1 MQDTNKQK
9 VNPIL
14 DKVRNFKELSI
25 VIIIMVLVIIISI
38 KSPIFLA
45 ASNIRTTA
53 IGLSCNGIIAIG
65 MTIALISGGFDLSV
79 GSIMGLSAV
88 LTVVF
93 TSRGT
98 NVWMASLLAIL
109 ICSGVG
115 VMTGFLIG
123 KVGLNAFITTLGVQ
137 QIARGAVFV
146 LTQGSS
152 ISLPGD
158 SGVAAFKKIGQG
170 SIAGIP
176 IIVIIFI
183 IMVIIGD
190 FLVKKSSAAMKVFYI
205 GSNEKAT
212 ILSGINTKLVKAN
225 VYILTA
231 FLSSIAGILTASRF
245 GVATSNTGQ
254 GVEMTVISA
263 AVIGGAS
270 LSGGKGTIL
279 GAVLGVIMLSII
291 NNALVLFNVDVNWQS
306 LISGII
312 LILAIVIDH
321 VSQKRKYK
329 S

>member
-1 MQDTNKQK
+1 MQDANKQK
-9 VNPIL
+9 VNL
-14 DKVRNFKELSI
+14 LLNKVRNFKELSI
-25 VIIIMVLVIIISI
+25 VIIIMVLVALISI
-38 KSPIFLA
+38 KSPIFLTT
-45 ASNIRTTA
+45 SNIRTTA

-93 TSRGT
+93 TSNGI
-98 NVWMASLLAIL
+98 NVWLASLAAVV

-115 VMTGFLIG
+115 AVNGFLIG

-137 QIARGAVFV
+137 QITRGAVFV

-152 ISLPGD
+152 IGLPGD
-158 SGVAAFKKIGQG
+158 SGVAAFKKIGQD

-176 IIVIIFI
+176 IIVMIFI
-183 IMVIIGD
+183 VMVIIGD

-212 ILSGINTKLVKAN
+212 ILSGINTKLVKTN

-231 FLSSIAGILTASRF
+231 FLSAIAGILTASRF
-245 GVATSNTGQ
+245 GVATSNTGE

-279 GAVLGVIMLSII
+279 GTVLGVIMLSII

-306 LISGII
+306 LISGVI
-312 LILAIVIDH
+312 LILAIVVDH
-321 VSQKRKYK
+321 ISQKRKYK

>member
-1 MQDTNKQK
+1 
-9 VNPIL
+9 
-14 DKVRNFKELSI
+14 
-25 VIIIMVLVIIISI
+25 MVLVALISI
-38 KSPIFLA
+38 KSPIFLTT
-45 ASNIRTTA
+45 SNIRTTA

-93 TSRGT
+93 TSNGI
-98 NVWMASLLAIL
+98 NVWLASLAAVV

-115 VMTGFLIG
+115 AVNGFLIG

-137 QIARGAVFV
+137 QITRGAVFV

-152 ISLPGD
+152 IGLPGD
-158 SGVAAFKKIGQG
+158 SGVAAFKKIGQD

-176 IIVIIFI
+176 IIVMIFI
-183 IMVIIGD
+183 VMVIIGD

-212 ILSGINTKLVKAN
+212 ILSGINTKLVKTN

-231 FLSSIAGILTASRF
+231 FLSAIAGILTASRF
-245 GVATSNTGQ
+245 GVATSNTGE

-279 GAVLGVIMLSII
+279 GTVLGVIMLSII

-306 LISGII
+306 LISGVI
-312 LILAIVIDH
+312 LILAIVVDH
-321 VSQKRKYK
+321 ISQKRKYK

>member
-1 MQDTNKQK
+1 MQDANKQK
-9 VNPIL
+9 VNL
-14 DKVRNFKELSI
+14 LLNKVRNFKELSI
-25 VIIIMVLVIIISI
+25 VIIIMVLVALISI
-38 KSPIFLA
+38 KSPIFLTT
-45 ASNIRTTA
+45 SNIRTTA

-93 TSRGT
+93 TSNGI
-98 NVWMASLLAIL
+98 NVWLASLVAVV

-115 VMTGFLIG
+115 AVNGFLIG

-137 QIARGAVFV
+137 QITRGAVFV

-152 ISLPGD
+152 IGLPGD
-158 SGVAAFKKIGQG
+158 SGVAAFKKIGQD

-176 IIVIIFI
+176 IIVMIFI
-183 IMVIIGD
+183 VMVIIGD

-212 ILSGINTKLVKAN
+212 ILSGINTKLVKTN
-225 VYILTA
+225 VYILTS
-231 FLSSIAGILTASRF
+231 FLSAIAGILTASRF
-245 GVATSNTGQ
+245 GVATSNTGE

-279 GAVLGVIMLSII
+279 GTVLGVIMLSII

-306 LISGII
+306 LISGVI
-312 LILAIVIDH
+312 LILAIVVDH
-321 VSQKRKYK
+321 ISQKRKYK

>member
-1 MQDTNKQK
+1 
-9 VNPIL
+9 
-14 DKVRNFKELSI
+14 
-25 VIIIMVLVIIISI
+25 
-38 KSPIFLA
+38 
-45 ASNIRTTA
+45 
-53 IGLSCNGIIAIG
+53 

-93 TSRGT
+93 TSNGI
-98 NVWMASLLAIL
+98 NVWLASLAAVV

-115 VMTGFLIG
+115 AVNGFLIG

-137 QIARGAVFV
+137 QITRGAVFV

-152 ISLPGD
+152 IGLPGD
-158 SGVAAFKKIGQG
+158 SGVAAFKKIGQD

-176 IIVIIFI
+176 IIVMIFI
-183 IMVIIGD
+183 VMVIIGD

-212 ILSGINTKLVKAN
+212 ILSGINTKLVKTN

-231 FLSSIAGILTASRF
+231 FLSAIAGILTASRF
-245 GVATSNTGQ
+245 GVATSNTGE

-279 GAVLGVIMLSII
+279 GTVLGVIMLSII

-306 LISGII
+306 LISGVI
-312 LILAIVIDH
+312 LILAIVVDH
-321 VSQKRKYK
+321 ISQKRKYK